1 MRRREFIGI
10 LGGSAISWPLTA
22 RAQQSARLPTIGFL
36 GPSTASVAGDRI
48 AAFEE
53 RLRSLGWAKDATVA
67 IDYRWAD
74 GHLERFEKLA
84 AEFVRLKVDVIVT
97 WGTTTAIEAKRATS
111 SIPVV
116 FTVVGDPVGSGLVAS
131 LARPAGNVTG
141 LSTQHAD
148 TAGKRLGLLRE
159 VLPDLSRLAIMANVS
174 NPGAAEEMREVEALA
189 RTVGI
194 EVLGLEVRHASDI
207 EPAVASLKGR
217 AQALYVTADA
227 LFNTNKVRIATST
240 LGARLPTMHGFREIV
255 AAGGLI
261 SYAPDYLDLFRRAG
275 DYVDKILRGTKP
287 ADIPVEQ
294 PTKFELVVNL
304 ITAKALGL
312 TIPPTLLVRADK
324 VIE

>member
-1 MRRREFIGI
+1 MRRRQFFGI
-10 LGGSAISWPLTA
+10 LGGAVASPAMA
-22 RAQQSARLPTIGFL
+22 FAQQSDKLPKIGFL

-48 AAFEE
+48 VAFEE
-53 RLRSLGWAKDATVA
+53 RLRSLGWIKDATVV

-74 GHLERFEKLA
+74 GHPERFEKIA
-84 AEFVRLKVDVIVT
+84 ADFVESKVNLIVT

-111 SIPVV
+111 TIPVV

-159 VLPDLSRLAIMANVS
+159 VLPNLSRLAIMSNES
-174 NPGAAEEMREVEALA
+174 NPGPLEEMREIESLA
-189 RTVGI
+189 RKLGI
-194 EVLGLEVRHASDI
+194 ELFEQDIRQPSDI
-207 EPAVASLKGR
+207 ETAVSSVQGR

-227 LFNTNKVRIATST
+227 LFNTNRVRIVTAT

-255 AAGGLI
+255 AAGGLM

-275 DYVDKILRGTKP
+275 DYVDKILHGANP

-312 TIPPTLLVRADK
+312 TVPPTVLARADW